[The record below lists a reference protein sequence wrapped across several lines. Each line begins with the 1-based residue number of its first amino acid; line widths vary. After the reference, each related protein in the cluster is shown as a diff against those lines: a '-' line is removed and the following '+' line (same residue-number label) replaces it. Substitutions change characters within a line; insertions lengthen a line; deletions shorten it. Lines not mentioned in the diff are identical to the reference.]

1 MGNKTNKLV
10 VSGMVG
16 AFGVIGVTQVPAVQ
30 AAMTHYELTE
40 KATSQQAIDAD
51 PVHQAV
57 HENLKSLTGQTVDK
71 QVHPSAPKPDKVKR
85 APISD
90 QTKTRRAV
98 KNKTEQTKQTQAK
111 ASSAAQAA
119 SLQEQARLEKI
130 NASQSMAE
138 SISVSEQQAAES
150 AAQSQSEAAMQAA
163 LEEQSAQ
170 AEQQAQAE
178 AAAGQQAETD
188 AEAAAGQQAQAET
201 DAEAAPAESEAVEI
215 IPASTTTSTTAAAAS
230 EVASTSVADLDTWQS
245 IADEQDEQSESE
257 DVQLNEQNDMT
268 QAANKVVQAGTAE
281 TSGQLVAQS
290 YEHATGQS
298 LSTNTTEQESYL
310 ETTDLDGKDVQNV
323 ANAGDVVFWGDHGTS
338 YQSGIYIGENQ
349 VVTVPDND
357 GTAQVQTIDQNP
369 AFVGTF
375 V

>member
-30 AAMTHYELTE
+30 AAMTHYEQTE

-71 QVHPSAPKPDKVKR
+71 QVHPSAPKLDKVKK

-130 NASQSMAE
+130 NDSQSMAE

-178 AAAGQQAETD
+178 AAAA
-188 AEAAAGQQAQAET
+188 QQAQAET

-310 ETTDLDGKDVQNV
+310 ETTDLDGTDVQNV

>member
-30 AAMTHYELTE
+30 AAMTHYEQTE

-71 QVHPSAPKPDKVKR
+71 QAQPSAPKPDKVKK

-150 AAQSQSEAAMQAA
+150 AAQAESEAAMQAA

-178 AAAGQQAETD
+178 AE
-188 AEAAAGQQAQAET
+188 AEAAAAQQAQAET
-201 DAEAAPAESEAVEI
+201 DAQAAPAESEAVEI
-215 IPASTTTSTTAAAAS
+215 IPASTTTSTAAAAS

-298 LSTNTTEQESYL
+298 LPTNTTEQESYL
-310 ETTDLDGKDVQNV
+310 ETTDLDGTDVQNV

>member
-178 AAAGQQAETD
+178 AAAA
-188 AEAAAGQQAQAET
+188 QQAQAET

-245 IADEQDEQSESE
+245 IADEQDEQPESE
-257 DVQLNEQNDMT
+257 DVQQNDMT

-310 ETTDLDGKDVQNV
+310 ETTDLDGTDVQNV

>member
-30 AAMTHYELTE
+30 AAMTHYEQAE

-57 HENLKSLTGQTVDK
+57 HENLKSLTGQTVAK
-71 QVHPSAPKPDKVKR
+71 QAQPSTPKPDKVKK

-98 KNKTEQTKQTQAK
+98 ENKTEQTNQTQAK
-111 ASSAAQAA
+111 AASAAQSA
-119 SLQEQARLEKI
+119 SLQEQERLEKI

-138 SISVSEQQAAES
+138 SIAVSEQQTAES
-150 AAQSQSEAAMQAA
+150 AAQAESEAAMQAA

-178 AAAGQQAETD
+178 AE
-188 AEAAAGQQAQAET
+188 AEAAAAQQAQAED
-201 DAEAAPAESEAVEI
+201 DAAQAAPAESEAVEI
-215 IPASTTTSTTAAAAS
+215 IPASTTTSTADSAS

-245 IADEQDEQSESE
+245 IADEQDEQSKSE

-298 LSTNTTEQESYL
+298 LPTNTTEQESYL
-310 ETTDLDGKDVQNV
+310 ETTDLDGSDVQDV